1 MLQMILQLQ
10 QLKAGLSR
18 GNKMPFFKRLDDELL
33 TAPNFV
39 YGPGFELKAESKD
52 EYIYPVDGWVW
63 ADSLDAAMNHPQL
76 RQQVTS
82 ITIRQARLALLQ
94 AGLLGAVEAAIAALP
109 EPMQS
114 AARIEWEYANEVQRH
129 NGFVANI
136 APLLGLDEPALD
148 ALFLSAAAL

>member
-1 MLQMILQLQ
+1 
-10 QLKAGLSR
+10 
-18 GNKMPFFKRLDDELL
+18 MPFFKRLDDELL

-52 EYIYPVDGWVW
+52 EYTYPVDGWVW

-82 ITIRQARLALLQ
+82 ITMRQARLGLLQ

-109 EPMQS
+109 EPKQS
-114 AARIEWEYANEVQRH
+114 AARIEWEYASEVQRH
-129 NGFVANI
+129 NGFVSEL
-136 APLLGLDEPALD
+136 APLLGLNEPALD
-148 ALFLSAAAL
+148 ALFMSVAAL